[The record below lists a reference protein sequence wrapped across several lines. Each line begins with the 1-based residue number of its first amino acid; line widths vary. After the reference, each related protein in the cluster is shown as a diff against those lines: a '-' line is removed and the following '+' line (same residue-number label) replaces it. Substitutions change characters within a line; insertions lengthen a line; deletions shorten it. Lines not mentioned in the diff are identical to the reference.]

1 MEVPENVKK
10 FSNVILV
17 LLSQPKYGDSH
28 SYVNKYN
35 KKINKQ
41 AKVTFWNCLIYS
53 INHFENNLMLE
64 YAAINSMSFFS
75 KEDIVSLHN
84 LS

>member
-1 MEVPENVKK
+1 MEVPENVKQ
-10 FSNVILV
+10 FSDVILV
-17 LLSQPKYGDSH
+17 LLSQPKYDGDSH

-41 AKVTFWNCLIYS
+41 AKVTFCNCLIYS

-64 YAAINSMSFFS
+64 YATINSMSFF
-75 KEDIVSLHN
+75 
-84 LS
+84 

>member
-1 MEVPENVKK
+1 MEVPENVKMF
-10 FSNVILV
+10 FSVILV
-17 LLSQPKYGDSH
+17 LLSQLKYGDSH
-28 SYVNKYN
+28 FYVNKYN

-41 AKVTFWNCLIYS
+41 AKVTFCNCLIYS

-75 KEDIVSLHN
+75 KVKIL
-84 LS
+84 